1 MSGFSVAHLPVCPS
15 CSALSGDSGSGRT
28 GAIILPWHFPI
39 VKRFFAIF
47 SLKYHFWRFLQ
58 FLYRKAIVL
67 TVFFLMFIQCVKPFA
82 AKKSQ
87 CVFLFPVLLILS
99 PCSSFFS
106 CQFLPHPFQD
116 LAFPA
121 RDLYLRCLEY
131 PCRLTLRLSP
141 KETQSDQKPVLRRQL
156 VHHLIQTNFL

>member
-1 MSGFSVAHLPVCPS
+1 MAGAVSRQLFYFISSRSLCQDLFEIFLSGFSVAHLPVCPS
-15 CSALSGDSGSGRT
+15 CSALSGDSRSGRT

-87 CVFLFPVLLILS
+87 CVILVSCFPDSVSLLILLLLS
-99 PCSSFFS
+99 VPSSSISGS
-106 CQFLPHPFQD
+106 CVPGVRF
-116 LAFPA
+116 APA
-121 RDLYLRCLEY
+121 
-131 PCRLTLRLSP
+131 LS
-141 KETQSDQKPVLRRQL
+141 
-156 VHHLIQTNFL
+156 